1 MISHIQKLNLKEADV
16 LLCRDVETLEFLS
29 KVNVPGIVG
38 VIPLV
43 FAPTGILSL
52 KKQDLLNLL
61 EQLEQDVEPIPE
73 ASPVAPL

>member
-1 MISHIQKLNLKEADV
+1 
-16 LLCRDVETLEFLS
+16 
-29 KVNVPGIVG
+29 VNVPGIVG
-38 VIPLV
+38 VSPLV